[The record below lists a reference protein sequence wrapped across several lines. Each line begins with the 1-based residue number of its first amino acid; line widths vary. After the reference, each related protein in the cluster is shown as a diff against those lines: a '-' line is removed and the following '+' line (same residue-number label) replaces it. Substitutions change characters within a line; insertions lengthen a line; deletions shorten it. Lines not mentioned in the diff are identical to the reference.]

1 MITPSFGITATERV
15 LPNMA
20 LDFTTANLD
29 SRVTFTRSGNTAT
42 VVNSSGLIASVAA
55 NNPRFDYD
63 PITLSCKG
71 LLIEEARSNLT
82 IYSEDF
88 SNATWIYT
96 SPLALSAANSTIAPD
111 GQQTADTLS
120 TTNAGNFRQVVT
132 GITGTSSYSASIFV
146 KTSSTCT
153 SVAFALFITGVT
165 TDAFVLNFNPSTGAY
180 ISNSGGTYVIT
191 NYGNGWYR
199 YTISGTGTNILNTQ
213 INYQLYN
220 NQASA
225 NTLVV
230 WGAQLEQGSFPTSY
244 IPTAASQVT
253 RTADV
258 AVMTGTNLTSWFNP
272 SEGALYV
279 KADCYTTTPSG
290 ARQPATFN
298 KISGAAGY
306 IALKIPRPSTSTGF
320 TITDDAGTV
329 ACDLS
334 GQAITANTPVS
345 IVGAYKA
352 NSFSFSD
359 RGVSNVTDAAGAIP
373 TIDRLSIGSDG
384 FIYQNGHIQ
393 KIMYWPQRLIN
404 AEVQAF
410 SKG

>member
-1 MITPSFGITATERV
+1 
-15 LPNMA
+15 
-20 LDFTTANLD
+20 
-29 SRVTFTRSGNTAT
+29 
-42 VVNSSGLIASVAA
+42 
-55 NNPRFDYD
+55 
-63 PITLSCKG
+63 
-71 LLIEEARSNLT
+71 
-82 IYSEDF
+82 
-88 SNATWIYT
+88 
-96 SPLALSAANSTIAPD
+96 
-111 GQQTADTLS
+111 
-120 TTNAGNFRQVVT
+120 
-132 GITGTSSYSASIFV
+132 
-146 KTSSTCT
+146 
-153 SVAFALFITGVT
+153 
-165 TDAFVLNFNPSTGAY
+165 
-180 ISNSGGTYVIT
+180 
-191 NYGNGWYR
+191 
-199 YTISGTGTNILNTQ
+199 
-213 INYQLYN
+213 
-220 NQASA
+220 
-225 NTLVV
+225 
-230 WGAQLEQGSFPTSY
+230 
-244 IPTAASQVT
+244 
-253 RTADV
+253 
-258 AVMTGTNLTSWFNP
+258 MTGTNLTSWFNP